1 VIFNRY
7 LPHVEDVEW
16 LNINIVMYNQESY
29 RIALWYCE
37 AAEK

>member
-1 VIFNRY
+1 MV
-7 LPHVEDVEW
+7 
-16 LNINIVMYNQESY
+16 NINIVMYNQESY